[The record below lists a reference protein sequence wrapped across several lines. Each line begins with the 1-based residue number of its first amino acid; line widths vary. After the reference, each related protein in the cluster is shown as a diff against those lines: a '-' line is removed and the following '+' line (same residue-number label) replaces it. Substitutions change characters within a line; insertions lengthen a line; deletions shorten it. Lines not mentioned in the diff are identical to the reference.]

1 MCFVGLYAGHPYIQ
15 LISFEIFLLSFMI
28 YIAECPGGTVTES
41 NPSARVP
48 FINCTVVT
56 GNLVVGINPVIGFK

>member
-1 MCFVGLYAGHPYIQ
+1 
-15 LISFEIFLLSFMI
+15 MI

-41 NPSARVP
+41 DPSARVP

-56 GNLVVGINPVIGFK
+56 GNLVVGIKPVIGFK